1 MTPKIIKKSKMTLD
15 KLAQMTQREFLHLN
29 GEITEIREN
38 MATKEDLKLFA
49 TKEDLKLFATKED
62 LGGLRDELKDDIRK
76 GTVDILQAVDVIVT
90 KFDKVEKDHA
100 ADKLL
105 HDRHE
110 KRLERVE
117 SKLGVKS
124 I

>member
-38 MATKEDLKLFA
+38 MA

>member
-1 MTPKIIKKSKMTLD
+1 MPKSIKKSRMTLD
-15 KLAQMTQREFLHLN
+15 KLAEMTQREFLHLN
-29 GEITEIREN
+29 GEIKDIQDN

-49 TKEDLKLFATKED
+49 TKKDLELFATKED
-62 LGGLRDELKDDIRK
+62 LNDLRDELKNDIHK
-76 GTVDILQAVDVIVT
+76 GTVDVLQAVDVIVT

-117 SKLGVKS
+117 SKLGIKA
-124 I
+124 

>member
-1 MTPKIIKKSKMTLD
+1 MAPKSIKKSKMTLD

-29 GEITEIREN
+29 GEIAEIREN

-62 LGGLRDELKDDIRK
+62 LRQFKGDIIDEVRK
-76 GTVDILQAVDVIVT
+76 ENVKVLQSNDRVVTKLDILLKEEVVRTEQYKRQERDISVL
-90 KFDKVEKDHA
+90 KQKV
-100 ADKLL
+100 
-105 HDRHE
+105 
-110 KRLERVE
+110 
-117 SKLGVKS
+117 G